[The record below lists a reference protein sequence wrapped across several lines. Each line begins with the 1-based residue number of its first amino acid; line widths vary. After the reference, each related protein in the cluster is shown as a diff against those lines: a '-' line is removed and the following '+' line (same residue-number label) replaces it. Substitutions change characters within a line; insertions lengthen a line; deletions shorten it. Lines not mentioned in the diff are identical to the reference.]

1 MRLILAPAALALL
14 PAAAAMAQ
22 DGDVTCEALGL
33 LVEFGMVDGGQGGD
47 TGEFTAVVD
56 SGDPALCG
64 EWLSGYGYG
73 TEGIALP
80 ECAEV
85 IRMVGADGFPEPL
98 WPEAA
103 GMIDTALVS
112 TSPEFCAQTLAVLNE
127 NG

>member
-1 MRLILAPAALALL
+1 MRLILATAALALL
-14 PAAAAMAQ
+14 PAAAALAQ

-33 LVEFGMVDGGQGGD
+33 LVEFGMVDGGEGGD
-47 TGEFTAVVD
+47 TGEFSAVVN
-56 SGDPALCG
+56 SGDAALCG

-73 TEGIALP
+73 TAGIALP

-85 IRMVGADGFPEPL
+85 IRQVGADGFPEPL
-98 WPEAA
+98 WPEAP

-112 TSPEFCAQTLAVLNE
+112 TTAEFCAQSLVLLSE